1 MKAASH
7 RFLGEYLLSR
17 YMPDLPERYARAF
30 LMGCVEPD
38 RNPATYLKGSIRSQW
53 LRGHNWGN
61 AHRYMS
67 RVSARLERKERRRIW
82 DYYSLGKLIHYIADS
97 FTYVHNAQF
106 ENGLRDHRSYER
118 MLQAYFLQY
127 LGSCPE
133 SAPSHYRSAMEAV
146 NAYHRDY
153 VRNPGSFHTDA
164 SYTVTVCG
172 AVLSLLMLHRCRSA
186 SEAGRCAPSE
196 GR

>member
-7 RFLGEYLLSR
+7 RFLGEYLLSQ
-17 YMPDLPERYARAF
+17 YMPELPRHCAQAF

-53 LRGHNWGN
+53 LRGHNWDN
-61 AHRYMS
+61 AYRYMS
-67 RVSARLERKERRRIW
+67 RVSARLERKEQRRVW
-82 DYYSLGKLIHYIADS
+82 DYYALGKLIHYIADG
-97 FTYVHNAQF
+97 FTYVHNARF

-127 LGSCPE
+127 LNVCPE
-133 SAPSHYRSAMEAV
+133 AGPARYRSAMEAV
-146 NAYHRDY
+146 NAYHREY
-153 VRNPGSFHTDA
+153 VRDPISVHTDA

-172 AVLSLLMLHRCRSA
+172 TVLLLLSRR
-186 SEAGRCAPSE
+186 APAHS
-196 GR
+196 R